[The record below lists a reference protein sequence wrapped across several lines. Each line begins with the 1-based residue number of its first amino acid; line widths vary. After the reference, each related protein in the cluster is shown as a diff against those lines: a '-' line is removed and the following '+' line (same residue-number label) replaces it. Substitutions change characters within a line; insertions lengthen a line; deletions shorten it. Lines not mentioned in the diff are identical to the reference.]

1 MNLKNMLKIIG
12 VILIF
17 VILQSYFIN
26 PDNLTN
32 IIGKW
37 KDYFMTIIMSIFIAI
52 LLEPI
57 VKYLKKK
64 SKINDIL
71 AISLSIIFVIL
82 VFIILSLIVIPEIIS
97 SLKVLNDIY
106 PYISEKAITIGK
118 NIANYLAEK
127 NIYTINMDEVNKYVS
142 EKLNRD
148 KEITFS
154 YKINKTNN
162 TLEGYSEE
170 GKLVAVNSLKDEPA
184 VAQMA
189 GMKTKIS
196 EKNGKLNPVSE
207 IYLANGQLAVRNT
220 YKFNRD
226 TNIFATDAVIA
237 YVNGE
242 IPYSADLK
250 AFLDGIDRIQVETFE
265 NNKLVLYTTYELN
278 HKSQQITVKNGLSA
292 NATITKAVLSIN
304 GLNGTM
310 ETYYENGKINQKVA
324 IKNGLFN
331 GKVEK
336 FSDKSGKLLGTGVMK
351 DGLPDGEFVE
361 YDEAGKVISK
371 VKYKDGKEIK

>member
-1 MNLKNMLKIIG
+1 MKKI
-12 VILIF
+12 LFLLLAFCSF
-17 VILQSYFIN
+17 VAFAAGEL
-26 PDNLTN
+26 
-32 IIGKW
+32 
-37 KDYFMTIIMSIFIAI
+37 
-52 LLEPI
+52 
-57 VKYLKKK
+57 
-64 SKINDIL
+64 
-71 AISLSIIFVIL
+71 
-82 VFIILSLIVIPEIIS
+82 
-97 SLKVLNDIY
+97 
-106 PYISEKAITIGK
+106 
-118 NIANYLAEK
+118 
-127 NIYTINMDEVNKYVS
+127 NMDEVNKYVS

-148 KEITFS
+148 KEITIT
-154 YKINKTNN
+154 YKINKVNN

-170 GKLVAVNSLKDEPA
+170 GKLIGVNSLKDEPGI
-184 VAQMA
+184 AQMA

-196 EKNGKLNPVSE
+196 EKNGKLNPFSE
-207 IYLANGQLAVRNT
+207 IYLANGQLVVRNT

-265 NNKLVLYTTYELN
+265 NNKLALYTTYEIN
-278 HKSQQITVKNGLSA
+278 HKTQQITIKNGL
-292 NATITKAVLSIN
+292 NAKVTITKAILSIN

-310 ETYYENGKINQKVA
+310 ETYYENGKVNQKVS

-336 FSDKSGKLLGTGVMK
+336 FSDKSGKLVGTGIMK
-351 DGLPDGEFVE
+351 DGLPDGEFIE
-361 YDEAGKVISK
+361 YDETGKVISK

>member
-1 MNLKNMLKIIG
+1 MKKI
-12 VILIF
+12 LF
-17 VILQSYFIN
+17 LLLAFCS
-26 PDNLTN
+26 
-32 IIGKW
+32 
-37 KDYFMTIIMSIFIAI
+37 FIAYGVG
-52 LLEPI
+52 E
-57 VKYLKKK
+57 
-64 SKINDIL
+64 
-71 AISLSIIFVIL
+71 
-82 VFIILSLIVIPEIIS
+82 
-97 SLKVLNDIY
+97 LNV
-106 PYISEKAITIGK
+106 
-118 NIANYLAEK
+118 
-127 NIYTINMDEVNKYVS
+127 DEVNKYVS

-148 KEITFS
+148 KEITVT

-170 GKLVAVNSLKDEPA
+170 GKLITVDSLKDDPTI
-184 VAQMA
+184 AQMA
-189 GMKTKIS
+189 GIKTKVS
-196 EKNGKLNPVSE
+196 EKNGKLNPISE
-207 IYLANGQLAVRNT
+207 IYLPNGQLAVRNT
-220 YKFNRD
+220 YKFNRE
-226 TNIFATDAVIA
+226 TNIFATDVVIA
-237 YVNGE
+237 YINGE
-242 IPYSADLK
+242 IPYNADLK

-292 NATITKAVLSIN
+292 NVTITKAVLSIN

>member
-1 MNLKNMLKIIG
+1 MKKI
-12 VILIF
+12 LFLLLAFCSF
-17 VILQSYFIN
+17 VAFAAGEL
-26 PDNLTN
+26 
-32 IIGKW
+32 
-37 KDYFMTIIMSIFIAI
+37 
-52 LLEPI
+52 
-57 VKYLKKK
+57 
-64 SKINDIL
+64 
-71 AISLSIIFVIL
+71 
-82 VFIILSLIVIPEIIS
+82 
-97 SLKVLNDIY
+97 
-106 PYISEKAITIGK
+106 
-118 NIANYLAEK
+118 
-127 NIYTINMDEVNKYVS
+127 NMDEVNKYVS

-148 KEITFS
+148 KEITIT
-154 YKINKTNN
+154 YKINKVNN

-170 GKLVAVNSLKDEPA
+170 GKLIGVNSLKDEPGI
-184 VAQMA
+184 AQMA

-196 EKNGKLNPVSE
+196 EKNGKLNPFSE
-207 IYLANGQLAVRNT
+207 IYLANGQLVVRNT

-265 NNKLVLYTTYELN
+265 NNKLALYTTYEIN
-278 HKSQQITVKNGLSA
+278 HKTQQITVKNGL
-292 NATITKAVLSIN
+292 NAKVTITKAILSIN

-310 ETYYENGKINQKVA
+310 ETYYENGKVNQKVS

-336 FSDKSGKLLGTGVMK
+336 FSDKSGKLVGIGIMK
-351 DGLPDGEFVE
+351 DGLPDGEFIE
-361 YDEAGKVISK
+361 YDETGKVISK

>member
-1 MNLKNMLKIIG
+1 MKKI
-12 VILIF
+12 LFLLLAFCSF
-17 VILQSYFIN
+17 VAFAAGEL
-26 PDNLTN
+26 
-32 IIGKW
+32 
-37 KDYFMTIIMSIFIAI
+37 
-52 LLEPI
+52 
-57 VKYLKKK
+57 
-64 SKINDIL
+64 
-71 AISLSIIFVIL
+71 
-82 VFIILSLIVIPEIIS
+82 
-97 SLKVLNDIY
+97 
-106 PYISEKAITIGK
+106 
-118 NIANYLAEK
+118 
-127 NIYTINMDEVNKYVS
+127 NMDEVNKYVS

-148 KEITFS
+148 KEITIT
-154 YKINKTNN
+154 YKINKVNN

-170 GKLVAVNSLKDEPA
+170 GKLIGVNSLKDEPGI
-184 VAQMA
+184 AQMA

-196 EKNGKLNPVSE
+196 EKNGKLNPFSE
-207 IYLANGQLAVRNT
+207 IYLANGQLVVRNT

-237 YVNGE
+237 YVNEE

-265 NNKLVLYTTYELN
+265 NNKLALYTTYELN

>member
-1 MNLKNMLKIIG
+1 MKK
-12 VILIF
+12 
-17 VILQSYFIN
+17 
-26 PDNLTN
+26 
-32 IIGKW
+32 
-37 KDYFMTIIMSIFIAI
+37 I
-52 LLEPI
+52 LLS
-57 VKYLKKK
+57 L
-64 SKINDIL
+64 L
-71 AISLSIIFVIL
+71 AFCSFVTFAAGEL
-82 VFIILSLIVIPEIIS
+82 
-97 SLKVLNDIY
+97 
-106 PYISEKAITIGK
+106 
-118 NIANYLAEK
+118 
-127 NIYTINMDEVNKYVS
+127 NMDEVNKYVR

-170 GKLVAVNSLKDEPA
+170 GKLVAVSSLKDEPG
-184 VAQMA
+184 VVEMV

-207 IYLANGQLAVRNT
+207 IYLPNGQLVVRNT

-226 TNIFATDAVIA
+226 TNIFLTGVVIA

-242 IPYSADLK
+242 VPYSADLK
-250 AFLDGIDRIQVETFE
+250 NFIDSIDRIQVENFE
-265 NNKLVLYTTYELN
+265 NNKLVLYTTYEIN
-278 HKSQQITVKNGLSA
+278 HKTQQITVKNGLSA
-292 NATITKAVLSIN
+292 KVTITKAVLSIN

-310 ETYYENGKINQKVA
+310 ETYYENGKVNQKVA

-336 FSDKSGKLLGTGVMK
+336 FSDKSGKVVGTGTMK
-351 DGLPDGEFVE
+351 NGLPDGEFIE

-371 VKYKDGKEIK
+371 AKYKDGKEVK

>member
-1 MNLKNMLKIIG
+1 MKKI
-12 VILIF
+12 LFLLLAFCSF
-17 VILQSYFIN
+17 VAFAAGEL
-26 PDNLTN
+26 
-32 IIGKW
+32 
-37 KDYFMTIIMSIFIAI
+37 
-52 LLEPI
+52 
-57 VKYLKKK
+57 
-64 SKINDIL
+64 
-71 AISLSIIFVIL
+71 
-82 VFIILSLIVIPEIIS
+82 
-97 SLKVLNDIY
+97 
-106 PYISEKAITIGK
+106 
-118 NIANYLAEK
+118 
-127 NIYTINMDEVNKYVS
+127 NMDEVNKYVS

-148 KEITFS
+148 KEITIT
-154 YKINKTNN
+154 YKINKVNN

-170 GKLVAVNSLKDEPA
+170 GKLIGVNSLKDEPGI
-184 VAQMA
+184 AQMA

-196 EKNGKLNPVSE
+196 EKNGKLNPFSE
-207 IYLANGQLAVRNT
+207 IYLANGQLVVRNT

-265 NNKLVLYTTYELN
+265 NNKLALYTTYEIN
-278 HKSQQITVKNGLSA
+278 HKTQQITVKNGL
-292 NATITKAVLSIN
+292 NAKVTITKAVLSIN

-310 ETYYENGKINQKVA
+310 ETYYENGKVNQKVA
-324 IKNGLFN
+324 IKNGLFK

-336 FSDKSGKLLGTGVMK
+336 FSDKSGKLVGTGIMK

>member
-1 MNLKNMLKIIG
+1 MKKI
-12 VILIF
+12 LFLLLAFCSF
-17 VILQSYFIN
+17 VAFAAGEL
-26 PDNLTN
+26 
-32 IIGKW
+32 
-37 KDYFMTIIMSIFIAI
+37 
-52 LLEPI
+52 
-57 VKYLKKK
+57 
-64 SKINDIL
+64 
-71 AISLSIIFVIL
+71 
-82 VFIILSLIVIPEIIS
+82 
-97 SLKVLNDIY
+97 
-106 PYISEKAITIGK
+106 
-118 NIANYLAEK
+118 
-127 NIYTINMDEVNKYVS
+127 NMDEVNKYVS

-148 KEITFS
+148 KEITIT
-154 YKINKTNN
+154 YKINKVNN

-170 GKLVAVNSLKDEPA
+170 GKLIGVNSLKDEPGI
-184 VAQMA
+184 AQMA

-196 EKNGKLNPVSE
+196 EKNGKLNPFSE
-207 IYLANGQLAVRNT
+207 IYLANGQLVVRNT

-265 NNKLVLYTTYELN
+265 NNKLALFTTYEIN
-278 HKSQQITVKNGLSA
+278 HKTQQITVKNGLSA
-292 NATITKAVLSIN
+292 KVTITKAVLSIN

-310 ETYYENGKINQKVA
+310 ETYYENGKVNQKVA

-336 FSDKSGKLLGTGVMK
+336 FSDKSGKLVGTGIMK

-371 VKYKDGKEIK
+371 AKYKDGKEVK

>member
-1 MNLKNMLKIIG
+1 MKKI
-12 VILIF
+12 LFLLLAFCSF
-17 VILQSYFIN
+17 VAFAAGEL
-26 PDNLTN
+26 
-32 IIGKW
+32 
-37 KDYFMTIIMSIFIAI
+37 
-52 LLEPI
+52 
-57 VKYLKKK
+57 
-64 SKINDIL
+64 
-71 AISLSIIFVIL
+71 
-82 VFIILSLIVIPEIIS
+82 
-97 SLKVLNDIY
+97 
-106 PYISEKAITIGK
+106 
-118 NIANYLAEK
+118 
-127 NIYTINMDEVNKYVS
+127 NMDEVNKYVS

-148 KEITFS
+148 KEITIT
-154 YKINKTNN
+154 YKINKVNN

-170 GKLVAVNSLKDEPA
+170 GKLVGVNSLKDEPDI
-184 VAQMA
+184 AQMA

-196 EKNGKLNPVSE
+196 EKNGKLNPFSE
-207 IYLANGQLAVRNT
+207 IYLANGQLVVRNT

-226 TNIFATDAVIA
+226 TNIFATDAIIA

-265 NNKLVLYTTYELN
+265 NNKLALYTTYEIN
-278 HKSQQITVKNGLSA
+278 HKTQQITVKNGLSA
-292 NATITKAVLSIN
+292 KVTITKAILSIN

-310 ETYYENGKINQKVA
+310 ETYYENGKVNQKVS

-336 FSDKSGKLLGTGVMK
+336 FSDKSGKLVGTGIMK

>member
-1 MNLKNMLKIIG
+1 MKK
-12 VILIF
+12 
-17 VILQSYFIN
+17 
-26 PDNLTN
+26 
-32 IIGKW
+32 
-37 KDYFMTIIMSIFIAI
+37 I
-52 LLEPI
+52 LL
-57 VKYLKKK
+57 LL
-64 SKINDIL
+64 L
-71 AISLSIIFVIL
+71 AFCS
-82 VFIILSLIVIPEIIS
+82 FITYAAGEL
-97 SLKVLNDIY
+97 
-106 PYISEKAITIGK
+106 
-118 NIANYLAEK
+118 
-127 NIYTINMDEVNKYVS
+127 NMDEVNKYVS

-170 GKLVAVNSLKDEPA
+170 GKLVAVSSLKDDPA

-207 IYLANGQLAVRNT
+207 IYLPNGQLVVRNT

-226 TNIFATDAVIA
+226 TNIFLTGVVIA

-242 IPYSADLK
+242 VPYSADLK
-250 AFLDGIDRIQVETFE
+250 NFIDSIDRIQVENFE
-265 NNKLVLYTTYELN
+265 NNKLVLYTTYEIN
-278 HKSQQITVKNGLSA
+278 HKTQQITVKNGLSA
-292 NATITKAVLSIN
+292 KVTITKAVLSIN

-310 ETYYENGKINQKVA
+310 ETYYENGKVNQKVA

-336 FSDKSGKLLGTGVMK
+336 FSDKSGKVVGTGTMK
-351 DGLPDGEFVE
+351 NGLPDGEFIE

>member
-1 MNLKNMLKIIG
+1 MKK
-12 VILIF
+12 
-17 VILQSYFIN
+17 
-26 PDNLTN
+26 
-32 IIGKW
+32 
-37 KDYFMTIIMSIFIAI
+37 I
-52 LLEPI
+52 LL
-57 VKYLKKK
+57 LL
-64 SKINDIL
+64 L
-71 AISLSIIFVIL
+71 AFCS
-82 VFIILSLIVIPEIIS
+82 FITYAAGEL
-97 SLKVLNDIY
+97 
-106 PYISEKAITIGK
+106 
-118 NIANYLAEK
+118 
-127 NIYTINMDEVNKYVS
+127 NMDEVNKYVS

-170 GKLVAVNSLKDEPA
+170 GKLVAVSSLKDEPG
-184 VAQMA
+184 VVEMA

-207 IYLANGQLAVRNT
+207 IYLPNGQLVVRNT

-226 TNIFATDAVIA
+226 TNIFLTGVVIA

-242 IPYSADLK
+242 VPYSADLK
-250 AFLDGIDRIQVETFE
+250 NFIDGIDRIQVDFE
-265 NNKLVLYTTYELN
+265 NNKLVLYTTYEIN
-278 HKSQQITVKNGLSA
+278 HKTQQITVKNGLSA
-292 NATITKAVLSIN
+292 KVTITKAVLSIN

-310 ETYYENGKINQKVA
+310 ETYYENGKVNQKVA

-336 FSDKSGKLLGTGVMK
+336 FSDKSGKVVGTGTMK
-351 DGLPDGEFVE
+351 NGLPDGEFIE

-371 VKYKDGKEIK
+371 VKYKDGKEVK

>member
-1 MNLKNMLKIIG
+1 MKKI
-12 VILIF
+12 LFLLLAFCSF
-17 VILQSYFIN
+17 VAFAAGEL
-26 PDNLTN
+26 
-32 IIGKW
+32 
-37 KDYFMTIIMSIFIAI
+37 
-52 LLEPI
+52 
-57 VKYLKKK
+57 
-64 SKINDIL
+64 
-71 AISLSIIFVIL
+71 
-82 VFIILSLIVIPEIIS
+82 
-97 SLKVLNDIY
+97 
-106 PYISEKAITIGK
+106 
-118 NIANYLAEK
+118 
-127 NIYTINMDEVNKYVS
+127 NMDEVNKYVS

-148 KEITFS
+148 KEITIT

-170 GKLVAVNSLKDEPA
+170 GKLVGVNSLKDEPGI
-184 VAQMA
+184 AQMA
-189 GMKTKIS
+189 GMKTKVS
-196 EKNGKLNPVSE
+196 EKNGKLNPFSE
-207 IYLANGQLAVRNT
+207 IYLANGQLVVRNT

-265 NNKLVLYTTYELN
+265 NNKLALYTTYEIN
-278 HKSQQITVKNGLSA
+278 HKTQQITVKNGLSA
-292 NATITKAVLSIN
+292 KVTITKAVLSIN

-336 FSDKSGKLLGTGVMK
+336 FSDKSGKLVGTGIMK

-371 VKYKDGKEIK
+371 AKYKDGKEVK

>member
-1 MNLKNMLKIIG
+1 MKK
-12 VILIF
+12 
-17 VILQSYFIN
+17 
-26 PDNLTN
+26 
-32 IIGKW
+32 
-37 KDYFMTIIMSIFIAI
+37 I
-52 LLEPI
+52 LL
-57 VKYLKKK
+57 LL
-64 SKINDIL
+64 L
-71 AISLSIIFVIL
+71 AFCS
-82 VFIILSLIVIPEIIS
+82 FITYAAGEL
-97 SLKVLNDIY
+97 
-106 PYISEKAITIGK
+106 
-118 NIANYLAEK
+118 
-127 NIYTINMDEVNKYVS
+127 NMDEVNKYVS

-170 GKLVAVNSLKDEPA
+170 GKLVAVSSLKDEPGD
-184 VAQMA
+184 VEMA

-207 IYLANGQLAVRNT
+207 IYLPNGQLVVRNT

-226 TNIFATDAVIA
+226 TNIFLTGVVIA

-242 IPYSADLK
+242 VPYSADLK
-250 AFLDGIDRIQVETFE
+250 NFIDSIDRIQVENFE
-265 NNKLVLYTTYELN
+265 NNKLVLYTTYEIN
-278 HKSQQITVKNGLSA
+278 HKTQQITVKNGLSA
-292 NATITKAVLSIN
+292 KVTITKAVLSIN

-310 ETYYENGKINQKVA
+310 ETYYENGKVNQKVA

-336 FSDKSGKLLGTGVMK
+336 FSDKSGKVVGTGTMK
-351 DGLPDGEFVE
+351 NGLPDGEFIE

>member
-1 MNLKNMLKIIG
+1 MKK
-12 VILIF
+12 
-17 VILQSYFIN
+17 
-26 PDNLTN
+26 
-32 IIGKW
+32 
-37 KDYFMTIIMSIFIAI
+37 I
-52 LLEPI
+52 LL
-57 VKYLKKK
+57 LL
-64 SKINDIL
+64 L
-71 AISLSIIFVIL
+71 AFCS
-82 VFIILSLIVIPEIIS
+82 FIT
-97 SLKVLNDIY
+97 Y
-106 PYISEKAITIGK
+106 AASE
-118 NIANYLAEK
+118 L
-127 NIYTINMDEVNKYVS
+127 NMDEVNKYVS

-207 IYLANGQLAVRNT
+207 IYLANGQLVVRNT

-226 TNIFATDAVIA
+226 TNIFLTGVVIA

-242 IPYSADLK
+242 VPYSADLK
-250 AFLDGIDRIQVETFE
+250 NFIDSIDRIQVENFE
-265 NNKLVLYTTYELN
+265 NNKLVLYTTYEIN
-278 HKSQQITVKNGLSA
+278 HKTQQITVKNGLSA
-292 NATITKAVLSIN
+292 KVTITKAVLSIN

-310 ETYYENGKINQKVA
+310 ETYYENGKVNQKVA

-336 FSDKSGKLLGTGVMK
+336 FSDKSGKVVGTGTMK
-351 DGLPDGEFVE
+351 NGLPDGEFIE

>member
-1 MNLKNMLKIIG
+1 MKKFLL
-12 VILIF
+12 LLLAFCSF
-17 VILQSYFIN
+17 VAYAAGEL
-26 PDNLTN
+26 
-32 IIGKW
+32 
-37 KDYFMTIIMSIFIAI
+37 
-52 LLEPI
+52 
-57 VKYLKKK
+57 
-64 SKINDIL
+64 
-71 AISLSIIFVIL
+71 
-82 VFIILSLIVIPEIIS
+82 
-97 SLKVLNDIY
+97 
-106 PYISEKAITIGK
+106 
-118 NIANYLAEK
+118 
-127 NIYTINMDEVNKYVS
+127 NMDEVNKYVR

-207 IYLANGQLAVRNT
+207 IYLANGQLVVRNT

-250 AFLDGIDRIQVETFE
+250 AFLDGIDRIQVENFE
-265 NNKLVLYTTYELN
+265 NNKLALFTTYEIN
-278 HKSQQITVKNGLSA
+278 HKTQQITVKNGLSA
-292 NATITKAVLSIN
+292 KVTITKAVLSIN

-331 GKVEK
+331 GKIEK
-336 FSDKSGKLLGTGVMK
+336 FSDKSGKLVGTGTMK
-351 DGLPDGEFVE
+351 NGLPDGEFIE

-371 VKYKDGKEIK
+371 AKYKDGKEVK

>member
-1 MNLKNMLKIIG
+1 MKKI
-12 VILIF
+12 LFLLLAFCSF
-17 VILQSYFIN
+17 VAFAAGEL
-26 PDNLTN
+26 
-32 IIGKW
+32 
-37 KDYFMTIIMSIFIAI
+37 
-52 LLEPI
+52 
-57 VKYLKKK
+57 
-64 SKINDIL
+64 
-71 AISLSIIFVIL
+71 
-82 VFIILSLIVIPEIIS
+82 
-97 SLKVLNDIY
+97 
-106 PYISEKAITIGK
+106 
-118 NIANYLAEK
+118 
-127 NIYTINMDEVNKYVS
+127 NMDEVNKYVS

-148 KEITFS
+148 KEITIT
-154 YKINKTNN
+154 YKINKVNN

-170 GKLVAVNSLKDEPA
+170 GKLIGVNSLKDEPGI
-184 VAQMA
+184 AQMA

-207 IYLANGQLAVRNT
+207 IYLPNGQLVVRNT

-265 NNKLVLYTTYELN
+265 NNKLALYTTYEIN
-278 HKSQQITVKNGLSA
+278 HKTQQITVKNGLSA
-292 NATITKAVLSIN
+292 KVTITKAILSIN

-310 ETYYENGKINQKVA
+310 ETYYENGKINQKVS

-336 FSDKSGKLLGTGVMK
+336 FSDKSGKIVGTGIMK
-351 DGLPDGEFVE
+351 DGLPDGEFIE
-361 YDEAGKVISK
+361 YDETGKVISK

>member
-1 MNLKNMLKIIG
+1 MKKI
-12 VILIF
+12 LFLLLAFCSF
-17 VILQSYFIN
+17 VAFAAGEL
-26 PDNLTN
+26 
-32 IIGKW
+32 
-37 KDYFMTIIMSIFIAI
+37 
-52 LLEPI
+52 
-57 VKYLKKK
+57 
-64 SKINDIL
+64 
-71 AISLSIIFVIL
+71 
-82 VFIILSLIVIPEIIS
+82 
-97 SLKVLNDIY
+97 
-106 PYISEKAITIGK
+106 
-118 NIANYLAEK
+118 
-127 NIYTINMDEVNKYVS
+127 NMDEVNKYVS

-148 KEITFS
+148 KEITIT
-154 YKINKTNN
+154 YKINKVNN

-170 GKLVAVNSLKDEPA
+170 GKLIGVNSLKDEPGI
-184 VAQMA
+184 AQMA

-196 EKNGKLNPVSE
+196 EKNGKLNPFSE
-207 IYLANGQLAVRNT
+207 IYLANGQLVVRNT

-265 NNKLVLYTTYELN
+265 NNKLALYTTYEIN
-278 HKSQQITVKNGLSA
+278 HKTQQITVKNGLSA
-292 NATITKAVLSIN
+292 KVTITKAILSIN

-310 ETYYENGKINQKVA
+310 ETYYENGKVNQKVS

-336 FSDKSGKLLGTGVMK
+336 FSDKSGKLVGTGIMK
-351 DGLPDGEFVE
+351 DGLPDGEFIE

-371 VKYKDGKEIK
+371 AKYKDGKEVK

>member
-1 MNLKNMLKIIG
+1 MKK
-12 VILIF
+12 
-17 VILQSYFIN
+17 
-26 PDNLTN
+26 
-32 IIGKW
+32 
-37 KDYFMTIIMSIFIAI
+37 I
-52 LLEPI
+52 LLS
-57 VKYLKKK
+57 L
-64 SKINDIL
+64 L
-71 AISLSIIFVIL
+71 AFCSFVTFAAGEL
-82 VFIILSLIVIPEIIS
+82 
-97 SLKVLNDIY
+97 
-106 PYISEKAITIGK
+106 
-118 NIANYLAEK
+118 
-127 NIYTINMDEVNKYVS
+127 NMDEVNKYVR

-207 IYLANGQLAVRNT
+207 IYLANGQLVVRNT

-226 TNIFATDAVIA
+226 TNIFLTGVVIA

-242 IPYSADLK
+242 VPYSADLK
-250 AFLDGIDRIQVETFE
+250 NFIDSIDRIQVENFE
-265 NNKLVLYTTYELN
+265 NNKLVLYTTYEIN
-278 HKSQQITVKNGLSA
+278 HKTQQITVKNGLSA
-292 NATITKAVLSIN
+292 KVTITKAVLSIN

-310 ETYYENGKINQKVA
+310 ETYYENGKVNQKVA

-336 FSDKSGKLLGTGVMK
+336 FSDKSGKVVGTGTMK
-351 DGLPDGEFVE
+351 NGLPDGEFIE
-361 YDEAGKVISK
+361 YDEAVKVVSK
-371 VKYKDGKEIK
+371 VKYKDGEEIK

>member
-1 MNLKNMLKIIG
+1 MKKI
-12 VILIF
+12 LFLLLAFCSF
-17 VILQSYFIN
+17 VAFAAGEL
-26 PDNLTN
+26 
-32 IIGKW
+32 
-37 KDYFMTIIMSIFIAI
+37 
-52 LLEPI
+52 
-57 VKYLKKK
+57 
-64 SKINDIL
+64 
-71 AISLSIIFVIL
+71 
-82 VFIILSLIVIPEIIS
+82 
-97 SLKVLNDIY
+97 
-106 PYISEKAITIGK
+106 
-118 NIANYLAEK
+118 
-127 NIYTINMDEVNKYVS
+127 NMDEVNKYVS

-148 KEITFS
+148 KEITIT
-154 YKINKTNN
+154 YKINKVNN

-170 GKLVAVNSLKDEPA
+170 GKLIGVNSLKDEPGI
-184 VAQMA
+184 AQMA

-196 EKNGKLNPVSE
+196 EKNGKLNPFSE
-207 IYLANGQLAVRNT
+207 IYLANGQLVVRNT

-265 NNKLVLYTTYELN
+265 NNKLALYATYEIN
-278 HKSQQITVKNGLSA
+278 HKTQQITVKNGL
-292 NATITKAVLSIN
+292 NAKVTITKAILSIN

-310 ETYYENGKINQKVA
+310 ETYYENGKVNQKVS

-336 FSDKSGKLLGTGVMK
+336 FSDKSGKLVGTGIMK
-351 DGLPDGEFVE
+351 DGLPDGEFIE
-361 YDEAGKVISK
+361 YDETGKVISK

>member
-1 MNLKNMLKIIG
+1 MKK
-12 VILIF
+12 
-17 VILQSYFIN
+17 
-26 PDNLTN
+26 
-32 IIGKW
+32 
-37 KDYFMTIIMSIFIAI
+37 I
-52 LLEPI
+52 LL
-57 VKYLKKK
+57 LL
-64 SKINDIL
+64 L
-71 AISLSIIFVIL
+71 AFCS
-82 VFIILSLIVIPEIIS
+82 FITYAAGEL
-97 SLKVLNDIY
+97 
-106 PYISEKAITIGK
+106 
-118 NIANYLAEK
+118 
-127 NIYTINMDEVNKYVS
+127 NMDEVNKYVS

-170 GKLVAVNSLKDEPA
+170 GKLVAVSSLKDEPGD
-184 VAQMA
+184 VEMA

-207 IYLANGQLAVRNT
+207 IYLPNGQLVVRDT

-226 TNIFATDAVIA
+226 TNIFLTGVVIA

-242 IPYSADLK
+242 VPYSADLK
-250 AFLDGIDRIQVETFE
+250 NFIDSIDRIQVENFE
-265 NNKLVLYTTYELN
+265 NNKLVLYTTYEIN
-278 HKSQQITVKNGLSA
+278 HKTQQITVKNGLSA
-292 NATITKAVLSIN
+292 KVTITKAVLSIN

-310 ETYYENGKINQKVA
+310 ETYYENGKVNQKVA

-336 FSDKSGKLLGTGVMK
+336 FSDKSGKVVGTGTMK
-351 DGLPDGEFVE
+351 NGLPDGEFIE

>member
-1 MNLKNMLKIIG
+1 MKK
-12 VILIF
+12 
-17 VILQSYFIN
+17 
-26 PDNLTN
+26 
-32 IIGKW
+32 
-37 KDYFMTIIMSIFIAI
+37 I
-52 LLEPI
+52 LLS
-57 VKYLKKK
+57 L
-64 SKINDIL
+64 L
-71 AISLSIIFVIL
+71 AFCSFVTFAAGEL
-82 VFIILSLIVIPEIIS
+82 
-97 SLKVLNDIY
+97 
-106 PYISEKAITIGK
+106 
-118 NIANYLAEK
+118 
-127 NIYTINMDEVNKYVS
+127 NMDEVNKYVR

-207 IYLANGQLAVRNT
+207 IYLANGQLVVRNT

-226 TNIFATDAVIA
+226 TNIFLTGVVIA

-242 IPYSADLK
+242 VPYSADLK
-250 AFLDGIDRIQVETFE
+250 NFIDSIDRIQVENFE
-265 NNKLVLYTTYELN
+265 NNKLVLYTTYEIN
-278 HKSQQITVKNGLSA
+278 HKTQQITVKNGLSA
-292 NATITKAVLSIN
+292 KVTITKAVLSIN

-310 ETYYENGKINQKVA
+310 ETYYENGKVNQKVA

-336 FSDKSGKLLGTGVMK
+336 FSDKSGKVVGTGTMK
-351 DGLPDGEFVE
+351 NGLPDGEFIE

-371 VKYKDGKEIK
+371 AKYKDGKEVK

>member
-1 MNLKNMLKIIG
+1 MKKI
-12 VILIF
+12 LFLLLAFCSF
-17 VILQSYFIN
+17 VAFAAGEL
-26 PDNLTN
+26 
-32 IIGKW
+32 
-37 KDYFMTIIMSIFIAI
+37 
-52 LLEPI
+52 
-57 VKYLKKK
+57 
-64 SKINDIL
+64 
-71 AISLSIIFVIL
+71 
-82 VFIILSLIVIPEIIS
+82 
-97 SLKVLNDIY
+97 
-106 PYISEKAITIGK
+106 
-118 NIANYLAEK
+118 
-127 NIYTINMDEVNKYVS
+127 NMDEVNKYVS

-148 KEITFS
+148 KEITIT
-154 YKINKTNN
+154 YKINKVNN

-170 GKLVAVNSLKDEPA
+170 GKLIGVNSLKDEPGI
-184 VAQMA
+184 AQMA

-196 EKNGKLNPVSE
+196 EKNGKLNPFSE
-207 IYLANGQLAVRNT
+207 IYLANGQLVVRNT

-265 NNKLVLYTTYELN
+265 NNKLALYTTYEIN
-278 HKSQQITVKNGLSA
+278 HKTQQITVKNGL
-292 NATITKAVLSIN
+292 NAKVTITKAILSIN

-336 FSDKSGKLLGTGVMK
+336 FSDKSGKLVGIGIMK
-351 DGLPDGEFVE
+351 DGLPDGEFIE
-361 YDEAGKVISK
+361 YDETGKVISK

>member
-1 MNLKNMLKIIG
+1 MKK
-12 VILIF
+12 
-17 VILQSYFIN
+17 
-26 PDNLTN
+26 
-32 IIGKW
+32 
-37 KDYFMTIIMSIFIAI
+37 I
-52 LLEPI
+52 LLS
-57 VKYLKKK
+57 L
-64 SKINDIL
+64 L
-71 AISLSIIFVIL
+71 AFCSFVTFAAGEL
-82 VFIILSLIVIPEIIS
+82 
-97 SLKVLNDIY
+97 
-106 PYISEKAITIGK
+106 
-118 NIANYLAEK
+118 
-127 NIYTINMDEVNKYVS
+127 NMDEVNKYVR

-207 IYLANGQLAVRNT
+207 IYLANGQLVVRNT
-220 YKFNRD
+220 YKLNKAINLFETGILLAYIDGEINYD
-226 TNIFATDAVIA
+226 DQLKPIADAVDSIKIET
-237 YVNGE
+237 YENGKM
-242 IPYSADLK
+242 S
-250 AFLDGIDRIQVETFE
+250 
-265 NNKLVLYTTYELN
+265 VLTTYEIN
-278 HKSQQITVKNGLSA
+278 HKTQQIIIKNGLSA
-292 NATITKAVLSIN
+292 KVTITKAVLSIN

-310 ETYYENGKINQKVA
+310 ETYYENGKVNQKVA

-336 FSDKSGKLLGTGVMK
+336 FSDKSGKLVGTGIMK
-351 DGLPDGEFVE
+351 DGLPDGEFIE
-361 YDEAGKVISK
+361 YDETGKVISK